1 MREKRQRSQ
10 LLILVLLIA
19 NSVTRYFVQQ
29 GRMFLKSVLSCQV
42 AAITLE
48 GLVSGFLSRP
58 LIWVAAVPKEPSIW
72 ISSQRLLEVAL
83 EVTAA
88 LRILSN

>member
-48 GLVSGFLSRP
+48 GLVSGFLSP